1 MVVIVGVEGDDLENV
16 TPATI
21 GVRAEDGPRLLAH
34 KTILAIDN
42 EALIALPGF
51 SASAVAQHPRW
62 VANPW
67 ID

>member
-1 MVVIVGVEGDDLENV
+1 MVAIVGVDDDYLEND

-21 GVRAEDGPRLLAH
+21 GLRAEDGPRLLAH

-42 EALIALPGF
+42 EALIVLPGF
-51 SASAVAQHPRW
+51 QASAVVQHPRW